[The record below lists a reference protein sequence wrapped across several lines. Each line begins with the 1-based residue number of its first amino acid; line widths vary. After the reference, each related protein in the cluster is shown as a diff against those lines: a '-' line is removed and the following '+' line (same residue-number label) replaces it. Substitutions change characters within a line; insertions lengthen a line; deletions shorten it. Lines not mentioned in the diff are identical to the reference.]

1 MSQPISANSVLKI
14 HHFVFNSIHF
24 QRKGFRQNQKDDSER
39 SLQVKVNVNVK
50 KTSTDNYIV
59 TLDLDVEKEDEY
71 IASVSLSGYCEID
84 DNADKKDVILQ
95 VNAPAILFPYARAQL
110 SLLTAQP
117 ETEPIVLPVI
127 NFQQLYEHSTKG
139 NTGQTK
145 DSP

>member
-24 QRKGFRQNQKDDSER
+24 QRKGFRQNQKDDSEL
-39 SLQVKVNVNVK
+39 SLQVKVNVK
-50 KTSTDNYIV
+50 KTNVNNYIV
-59 TLDLDVEKEDEY
+59 TLDLDVEKENEY
-71 IASVSLSGYCEID
+71 ISSVSLSGYCEID
-84 DNADKKDVILQ
+84 DNADKKDAILQ

-139 NTGQTK
+139 STNQPQTN
-145 DSP
+145 P